1 MGIVDHRQRRA
12 RRGEPFHASGRR
24 AHFAQHRG
32 HIGPL
37 EAALTQGAGGGQQVV
52 KIETAHQRGADGV
65 RLAARVQHELHA
77 VAVLSH
83 QFGAHHRHVAALF
96 TAQAV
101 GDHVGAFGQP
111 ARPPAV
117 IAIEHAHAAAM
128 FGEQA
133 PLGRGV
139 VAFGAVI
146 VQMIAR
152 QIGEDGHIEPDA
164 GNPMLVQR
172 V

>member
-1 MGIVDHRQRRA
+1 MAVPVELHGTGVHVTALLPGWVRTEFHSRAGIAGSSIPDFMWLDADRLA
-12 RRGEPFHASGRR
+12 E
-24 AHFAQHRG
+24 
-32 HIGPL
+32 
-37 EAALTQGAGGGQQVV
+37 EAAT
-52 KIETAHQRGADGV
+52 
-65 RLAARVQHELHA
+65 
-77 VAVLSH
+77 LS
-83 QFGAHHRHVAALF
+83 GDVTAALF